1 MIVLLMG
8 SCPDRMLQAVDLYN
22 EGYSGE
28 IIMVRNMVR
37 GYDMVAIMGVEI
49 PLDTEIMKVVVAQ
62 LGVDADDIK
71 IIPGDAL
78 SAQDEVI
85 SVRANRSKRG
95 C

>member
-8 SCPDRMLQAVDLYN
+8 SGPDRMLQAVDLYN

-78 SAQDEVI
+78 SAQDEAI